1 VPEKI
6 GTDGVSCPLFRTGVQ
21 DAMILP
27 LRAVAKYKVATSP
40 ARREAVVA

>member
-1 VPEKI
+1 
-6 GTDGVSCPLFRTGVQ
+6 
-21 DAMILP
+21 MILP